1 MRKGNMKENKEGNV
15 KKKSKNDDI
24 IIFQTTFFLLEKK
37 RRIPARLRISIL
49 TYYFC

>member
-1 MRKGNMKENKEGNV
+1 MKENKEGNV

-37 RRIPARLRISIL
+37 RRIPARLRISIF
-49 TYYFC
+49 TYLFLLKK